1 MLGNKSCPFLVYAT
15 IRMNIFPKPPLESQ
29 FSADYD
35 QVYGR
40 HSLQRQ
46 NYLCSQQVLKHI
58 QASSKRKSSKTLE
71 HFIFKYIFIRV
82 H

>member
-1 MLGNKSCPFLVYAT
+1 MFRNKSCPFLVYAT

-71 HFIFKYIFIRV
+71 HFIFKYVFARV